1 MATGE
6 GGQPGLRDGALLL
19 HLSAPGDHQCGIG
32 PCFQG
37 CSVAGKLAV
46 AFGDRSS
53 RRFDGGGV
61 VRLCD
66 VYLST
71 RRDTAAARSF
81 FARALNTTKVAP
93 VEVVTDKAAVY
104 PTRP

>member
-1 MATGE
+1 VRDRPLL
-6 GGQPGLRDGALLL
+6 PGLLGSGQACGRIRRSLV
-19 HLSAPGDHQCGIG
+19 AP
-32 PCFQG
+32 
-37 CSVAGKLAV
+37 L
-46 AFGDRSS
+46 RW
-53 RRFDGGGV
+53 RGV